1 MKKQLKV
8 YGTIVEMNQMTM
20 ILQVL
25 NYLSLNEDL
34 QLIMVLWV
42 LSVNVEIAAPLKY
55 LSNF

>member
-8 YGTIVEMNQMTM
+8 YGNIVEMNQMTM

-55 LSNF
+55 LINF

>member
-1 MKKQLKV
+1 MKKQLKF
-8 YGTIVEMNQMTM
+8 YGNIVEMNQMTM

>member
-8 YGTIVEMNQMTM
+8 YGNIVEMNQMTM

>member
-8 YGTIVEMNQMTM
+8 YGNIAEMNQMTM

>member
-8 YGTIVEMNQMTM
+8 YGNIVEMNQMTM

-34 QLIMVLWV
+34 QLIMVLWL

>member
-8 YGTIVEMNQMTM
+8 YGNIVEMNQMTM

-55 LSNF
+55 LSKF

>member
-8 YGTIVEMNQMTM
+8 YGNIVEMNQMTM

-42 LSVNVEIAAPLKY
+42 LPVNVEIAAPLKY

>member
-8 YGTIVEMNQMTM
+8 YGNIVEMNQMTM

-25 NYLSLNEDL
+25 NYLSLNKDL